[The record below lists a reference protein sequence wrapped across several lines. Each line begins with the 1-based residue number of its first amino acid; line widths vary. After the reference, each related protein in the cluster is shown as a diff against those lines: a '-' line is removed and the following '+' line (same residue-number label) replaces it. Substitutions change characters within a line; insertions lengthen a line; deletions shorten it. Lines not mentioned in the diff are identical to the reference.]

1 MITREKIYNEVKR
14 FSSLGEKTTEN
25 NSLLIGN
32 PDKKRPYFWL
42 ISLFSPIS
50 SDKLE
55 KLKEKIYV
63 PYEYELFL
71 MNCCNGLHLF
81 SGTLSLSGYRENMI
95 RIPSEILQQPFNLL
109 TPNIDERP
117 KNSKAEYFYFGFY
130 KYDGSRVYINTND
143 HCVYLCKR
151 YDSTPIFKWN
161 SFESFLDT
169 EIPRICSLFDD
180 NGEEISP
187 NYSTL
192 PVKR

>member
-1 MITREKIYNEVKR
+1 MIEREKIYNEVKR

-50 SDKLE
+50 CDELE
-55 KLKEKIYV
+55 KLKEKIYL
-63 PYEYELFL
+63 PNEYELFL

-81 SGTLSLSGYRENMI
+81 SGTLSLSGYRRNMI
-95 RIPSEILQQPFNLL
+95 RIPSEIIQQPFDLL

-117 KNSKAEYFYFGFY
+117 KNSKKEYFYFGFY

-143 HCVYLCKR
+143 HCVYFCKR
-151 YDSTPIFKWN
+151 YDSTPLYKWDSFDIFLK
-161 SFESFLDT
+161 S
-169 EIPRICSLFDD
+169 EIKRICNLMNDL
-180 NGEEISP
+180 GEKNNS
-187 NYSTL
+187 NCSTL
-192 PVKR
+192 PI